1 MRIDV
6 HHYHHG
12 ETDCGIADIKRIL
25 QTMSQAIDDAIA
37 KLQASVTNLTAVDTS
52 AVALISGFKAQLD
65 AAVAAAQAAG
75 ATLAELQSL
84 SDLSASIDSS
94 TQSLAAAVQANTPAA
109 P

>member
-12 ETDCGIADIKRIL
+12 ETDPGIADIKRML
-25 QTMSQAIDDAIA
+25 HTMSQAIDDAIA

-75 ATLAELQSL
+75 ATPAELQTL
-84 SDLSASIDSS
+84 TDLSASIDNS
-94 TQSLAAAVQANTPAA
+94 TQTLAAAVQANTPAA